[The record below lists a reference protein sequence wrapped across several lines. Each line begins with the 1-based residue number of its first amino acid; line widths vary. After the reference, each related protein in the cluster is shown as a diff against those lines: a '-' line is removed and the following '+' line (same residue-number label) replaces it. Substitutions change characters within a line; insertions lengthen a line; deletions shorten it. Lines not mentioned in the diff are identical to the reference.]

1 MEIFIKMTPKS
12 YIERVDEA
20 YLDCKQKRLSRF
32 SDEWDA
38 FSKEINRKRLQA
50 IKNTNGRKIESLFNQ
65 CLSYWFNRSELLELH
80 LKNKLL
86 NNSKR
91 KKFAKEGKKIRE
103 NILNGVV
110 DAALGTSGI
119 IDIFA
124 KYHRTNSQ
132 RSVN

>member
-1 MEIFIKMTPKS
+1 MTMTPES
-12 YIERVDEA
+12 YVKMVDEA

-32 SDEWDA
+32 SDEWNA
-38 FSKEINRKRLQA
+38 FPRVINRERLEF
-50 IKNTNGRKIESLFNQ
+50 IKDIADKKLESLFNQ

-91 KKFAKEGKKIRE
+91 KKLAKEGKKIRE

-110 DAALGTSGI
+110 DTALGTSGI
-119 IDIFA
+119 IDMFA
-124 KYHRTNSQ
+124 KYHQAN
-132 RSVN
+132 